1 MVPQAFVLLSFVVT
15 CDCSGFGSSHVTL
28 FGSSVAYDDTS
39 LQKAQ
44 QHVLS
49 LDADLGGTEILR

>member
-1 MVPQAFVLLSFVVT
+1 LPQPFVLLSFIVT
-15 CDCSGFGSSHVTL
+15 CDCSGFGSSHETL
-28 FGSSVAYDDTS
+28 VESSVAYDDAS

-44 QHVLS
+44 QHVMS